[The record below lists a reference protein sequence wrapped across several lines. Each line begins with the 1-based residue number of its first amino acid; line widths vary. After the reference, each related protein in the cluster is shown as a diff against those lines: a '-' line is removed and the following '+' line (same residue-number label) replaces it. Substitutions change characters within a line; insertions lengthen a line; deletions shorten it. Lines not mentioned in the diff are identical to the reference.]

1 MKQYPTDHIR
11 NVVLLAQ
18 KGNGKT
24 TLAEAALYGSGV
36 TSRMGRVEDGNTL
49 SDFQPEEVARH
60 TSTALAV
67 LACEW
72 DGRKINIIDVPGDP
86 EFGGEIT
93 SGIWAADCAVIMV
106 DATAGIEV
114 GTELAWLSAARA
126 KLPVIFALT
135 RLDRENID
143 LAGVLSA
150 LGEAFGAVTPM
161 QIPYGTGSGFAG
173 VVDLIAE
180 RGHRFGGR
188 TSQGEAIPDELGAAA
203 EAGRAELVEAIAS
216 QSEDLIEQYLLD
228 EEISAEDL
236 KATLAEA
243 VAARELLPLYCVS
256 PVNNCGV
263 DLLLSALAEIAPPP
277 RARAEGAECAVAFK
291 TIVDPQMGHQTYLRV
306 CAGEMSGGRTL
317 HNLNRSGDTRIG
329 HVFAPIGREQQ
340 EVPEFAVG
348 DLLRAPKLSN
358 TLTGDT
364 LSADR
369 AGNALPGPQM
379 PDPNMALAVSPESKA
394 DVDKLSTALHRLTE
408 QDPSLQ
414 VTRAMETGET
424 LLWGLGDSHLNIA
437 LEMIASKFGAK
448 VEVQTPKV
456 PYRETIRRAREAN
469 GRYKRQSG
477 GHGQFG
483 DVTIVLEPLPLE
495 QGEFE
500 FVSEIVGGAISR
512 SYIPAVEKGVV
523 QAMSEGIRAKYP
535 VVGCRVRLTDGKE
548 HSVDS
553 SDQAFQLAGA
563 AAFRNA
569 AAEAMPTI
577 LEPIHEVRITVPDSF
592 TGAIIGDLNSKRGHI
607 VGTDQGEESQS
618 VIIAEAPLAETQRYA
633 VDLKQ
638 MTQGRGTFTSSF
650 LRYQEMPQH
659 LQKSVVEASNGAG

>member
-1 MKQYPTDHIR
+1 MKQYPTDQVR

-24 TLAEAALYGSGV
+24 TLVEAALYASGA
-36 TSRMGRVEDGNTL
+36 TSRMGRVEDGNTH
-49 SDFQPEEVARH
+49 SDFQSEETTRQ

-67 LACEW
+67 VACEW
-72 DGRKINIIDVPGDP
+72 DGRKINLIDVPGDP
-86 EFGGEIT
+86 EFGGEIA

-114 GTELAWLSAARA
+114 GTELAWLNASRA
-126 KLPVIFALT
+126 DLPVIFALN

-143 LAGVLSA
+143 LAGVLSE
-150 LGEAFGAVTPM
+150 LGEAFGPVTQM
-161 QIPYGTGSGFAG
+161 QIPFGTGAEFSG
-173 VVDLIAE
+173 VVDLIGDS
-180 RGHRFGGR
+180 GHRFGQR
-188 TSQGEAIPDELGAAA
+188 TAQSGTVPQELAAA
-203 EAGRAELVEAIAS
+203 ASEARAELVEAIAS
-216 QSEDLIEQYLLD
+216 QSEELIEQYLLD
-228 EEISAEDL
+228 EPISVNDL
-236 KATLAEA
+236 NATLAEA
-243 VAARELLPLYCVS
+243 VAARELFPVYCVS
-256 PVNNCGV
+256 AVNNCGV
-263 DLLLSALAEIAPPP
+263 DLLLSALAGIAPQPAP
-277 RARAEGAECAVAFK
+277 RAEGGSSAVAFK

-306 CAGEMSGGRTL
+306 CAGEIAGGQTL
-317 HNLNRSGDTRIG
+317 HNLNRSGDARIG
-329 HVFAPIGREQQ
+329 HVFSPVGREQQ
-340 EVPEFAVG
+340 EVPSFAVG
-348 DLLRAPKLSN
+348 DILRVPKLSN
-358 TLTGDT
+358 TLTGDS

-369 AGNALPGPQM
+369 GADPLAGPRM
-379 PDPNMALAVSPESKA
+379 PDPSMALAVSPESKS

-414 VTRAMETGET
+414 ITRQMETGET

-448 VEVQTPKV
+448 VEVSTPKV
-456 PYRETIRRAREAN
+456 PYRETIRRAREAH

-495 QGEFE
+495 HGDFE

-577 LEPIHEVRITVPDSF
+577 LEPIHEVRITVPDTF

-607 VGTDQGEESQS
+607 VGTDQGQDSQA
-618 VIIAEAPLAETQRYA
+618 VIIAEAPLAETQRYS

-638 MTQGRGTFTSSF
+638 MTQGRGSFTSSF

-659 LQKSVVEASNGAG
+659 LQKSVVEESNGAG

>member
-1 MKQYPTDHIR
+1 MKQYSTDRIR

-24 TLAEAALYGSGV
+24 TLAEAALYASGV
-36 TSRMGRVEDGNTL
+36 TSRMGRVEDGNTQ
-49 SDFQPEEVARH
+49 SDFQAEEVARQ
-60 TSTALAV
+60 TSTSLAV
-67 LACEW
+67 LAVEW
-72 DGRKINIIDVPGDP
+72 GGRKINIIDVPGDP
-86 EFGGEIT
+86 EFGGEIV

-114 GTELAWLSAARA
+114 GTELAWQSAARA
-126 KLPVIFALT
+126 NLPVVFAIN
-135 RLDRENID
+135 RLDRENIEFG
-143 LAGVLSA
+143 GVLA
-150 LGEAFGAVTPM
+150 QLREAFGPVTAM
-161 QIPYGTGSGFAG
+161 QTPYGTGSGFGG
-173 VVDLIAE
+173 VVDLI
-180 RGHRFGGR
+180 GNSGYSFGGR
-188 TSQGEAIPDELGAAA
+188 TSAKEPVPDELSAVVG
-203 EAGRAELVEAIAS
+203 ESRGELVEAIAS

-228 EEISAEDL
+228 EPISAPDL
-236 KATLAEA
+236 NATLADA
-243 VAARELLPLYCVS
+243 VAGRDLFPLYCIS
-256 PVNNCGV
+256 AANNAGV
-263 DLLLSALAEIAPPP
+263 DLLLEALAQVAPPP
-277 RARAEGAECAVAFK
+277 SARARRGVTAVAFK

-306 CAGEMSGGRTL
+306 CSGQLGGGQTL
-317 HNLNRSGDTRIG
+317 HNSNRSSDERIG
-329 HVFAPIGREQQ
+329 HVFVPVGREQE

-348 DLLRAPKLSN
+348 DILRAPKLSH

-364 LSADR
+364 LSDDR
-369 AGNALPGPQM
+369 SDPPLAGPNM
-379 PDPNMALAVSPESKA
+379 PAPNMAVAVSPVTKS

-414 VTRAMETGET
+414 VTRQIETGET

-437 LEMIASKFGAK
+437 LEVIASKFGAK
-448 VEVQTPKV
+448 VETATPKV
-456 PYRETIRRAREAN
+456 PYRETVRRRREAN

-483 DVTIVLEPLPLE
+483 DVTIVLEPIPLDE
-495 QGEFE
+495 TEFE

-523 QAMSEGIRAKYP
+523 QAMAEGIRAKFP

-563 AAFRNA
+563 AAFRTA
-569 AAEAMPTI
+569 ASEAMPTI
-577 LEPIHEVRITVPDSF
+577 LEPIHEVRISVPDTF

-607 VGTDQGEESQS
+607 VGTDQGEDSQA

-638 MTQGRGTFTSSF
+638 MTQGRGSYTSTF

-659 LQKSVVEASNGAG
+659 LQKAVIDASNGSN

>member
-1 MKQYPTDHIR
+1 MKQYPTENVR

-24 TLAEAALYGSGV
+24 TLAEAALYASGA

-49 SDFQPEEVARH
+49 SDFQPEEIARQ

-72 DGRKINIIDVPGDP
+72 GGRKINLIDVPGDP

-93 SGIWAADCAVIMV
+93 SGIWAADCVVIMV

-114 GTELAWLSAARA
+114 GTELAWLNASRA
-126 KLPVIFALT
+126 GLPVIFALT
-135 RLDRENID
+135 RLDRENIN
-143 LAGVLSA
+143 LAGVLSE
-150 LGEAFGAVTPM
+150 LGEAFGPVTPM
-161 QIPYGTGSGFAG
+161 QTPYGTGSDFGG
-173 VVDLIAE
+173 VIDLIAE
-180 RGHRFGGR
+180 SGYRFGER
-188 TSQGEAIPDELGAAA
+188 TSQSEAIPDSLAEAAA
-203 EAGRAELVEAIAS
+203 ENRAELVEAIAS
-216 QSEDLIEQYLLD
+216 QNEDLIEQYLLD
-228 EEISAEDL
+228 EEISAADL
-236 KATLAEA
+236 NATLAEA
-243 VAARELLPLYCVS
+243 VAARELFPLYCVS
-256 PVNNCGV
+256 AVNNAGA

-306 CAGEMSGGRTL
+306 CAGGISGGQTL
-317 HNLNRSGDTRIG
+317 HNLSRSGDARIG
-329 HVFAPIGREQQ
+329 HVFAPVGREQQ

-348 DLLRAPKLSN
+348 DIFRAPKLSD
-358 TLTGDT
+358 TQTGDT

-369 AGNALPGPQM
+369 GADPLPGPQM

-414 VTRAMETGET
+414 ITREMETGET
-424 LLWGLGDSHLNIA
+424 LIWGLGDSHLNIA

-448 VEVQTPKV
+448 VEVATPKV
-456 PYRETIRRAREAN
+456 PYRETIRRQRVAN

-483 DVTIVLEPLPLE
+483 DVTIVLEPLPLDE
-495 QGEFE
+495 GDFE

-569 AAEAMPTI
+569 AAEALPTI
-577 LEPIHEVRITVPDSF
+577 LEPIHEVRITVPDTF

-607 VGTDQGEESQS
+607 VGTDQGADSQA

-638 MTQGRGTFTSSF
+638 MTQGRGSFTSSF

-659 LQKSVVEASNGAG
+659 LQKSVVKASNGSG